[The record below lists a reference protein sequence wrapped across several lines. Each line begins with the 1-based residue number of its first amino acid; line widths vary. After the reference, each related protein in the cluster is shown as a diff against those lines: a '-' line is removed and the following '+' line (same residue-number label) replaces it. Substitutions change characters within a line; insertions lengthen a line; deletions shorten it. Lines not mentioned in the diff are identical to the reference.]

1 MEVPCGA
8 GGDGAAALSVA
19 RRRVTQTAE
28 EADFSGGA
36 NASKSHIHRR
46 FGTKPVTIVD

>member
-1 MEVPCGA
+1 MEVPGGA
-8 GGDGAAALSVA
+8 GGDGAAAFSVA
-19 RRRVTQTAE
+19 RLRVTRTAE
-28 EADFSGGA
+28 EADFSGA